1 MGTKYSLTGAQKSI
15 WDIEKY
21 YENTCINNIS
31 GTLTISDK
39 VDVKILEKAINIFIQ
54 ENDSMRIKICIVKD
68 KPKQYISKY
77 EYIKLK
83 TKKILNDEML
93 SKWEN
98 DLVKVPIIVTDNL
111 LFRFEIFK
119 NVDGTGGFN
128 ATLHHLICDAWSMS
142 LLIDQIMQNYSNLI
156 NKTFEKNEIKYSY
169 IDYIKSEKEYMKS
182 SRYIK
187 DKAYWNSVL
196 SKDNYISD
204 INGLHN
210 DTDKS
215 INAKRE
221 VIKLSK
227 NFNDKITKFCA
238 ENNTSVFTL
247 YCTILQIYMSKV
259 CYNENITIG
268 VPVLNRLNYKAKN
281 TTGMY
286 ISTVPFKVDVDYK
299 MKYSEFLTHV
309 AQKQM
314 ELFRHQRLPY
324 DCITKIAKKT
334 GNTNMF
340 NIALSYQNARDNKQN
355 SDILYNT
362 NWIFTKQIPNTMDLH
377 ICDMDDTG
385 IFDFIYD
392 YNTDIL
398 NKEDVLNINERL
410 QYIVEQVINNPNI
423 EISNIQI
430 VLGKDLEKL
439 NKLNS
444 LSEELNLTNVIELIR
459 QQAHIN
465 PDKVAIIFENESV
478 TYKKLN
484 EESDKVANYLIQNNI
499 TNEVVSMIMT
509 RSINMFYCMFGIL
522 KSSNAYLPI
531 DVNYP
536 MERIKYILKD
546 SSVNICI
553 TDKNN
558 ILKNSK
564 KIKVIEFNEVIDKAN
579 KYNTKNDFPSIS
591 LDNLAYVIY
600 TSRNY

>member
-1 MGTKYSLTGAQKSI
+1 MGTNYSLTGAQKSI
-15 WDIEKY
+15 WDTEKY
-21 YENTCINNIS
+21 YGNTCINNIS
-31 GTLTISDK
+31 GTLTITDK
-39 VDVKILEKAINIFIQ
+39 VDVSALENAINIFIK
-54 ENDSMRIKICIVKD
+54 ENDSMRIKISIVKD

-77 EYIKLK
+77 EYIKIK

-98 DLVKVPIIVTDNL
+98 NLVKIPLIVTDNL

-119 NVDGTGGFN
+119 NIDGTGGFN
-128 ATLHHLICDAWSMS
+128 ATVHHIIGDAWSMS
-142 LLIDQIMQNYSNLI
+142 LLIDQIIYNYSNLI
-156 NKTFEKNEIKYSY
+156 NKTNAVSEVKYSY
-169 IDYIKSEKEYMKS
+169 IDYIKSEKEYIKS

-187 DKAYWNSVL
+187 DKEYWNNILTADS
-196 SKDNYISD
+196 YISN
-204 INGLHN
+204 INGVHN
-210 DTDKS
+210 NADKS
-215 INAKRE
+215 IGAKRE

-227 NFNDKITKFCA
+227 KFNDKITEFCA
-238 ENNTSVFTL
+238 GNKTSVFTL

-268 VPVLNRLNYKAKN
+268 VPVLNRLNYRAKN

-286 ISTVPFKVDVDYK
+286 ISTVPFKVNVESKMNYK
-299 MKYSEFLTHV
+299 EFLTHV
-309 AQKQM
+309 TQKQL

-355 SDILYNT
+355 SDVKYDSR
-362 NWIFTKQIPNTMDLH
+362 WIFTGEIPNTMDLH

-385 IFDFIYD
+385 IFNFLYD

-398 NKEDVLNINERL
+398 NKEDILNINERL
-410 QYIVEQVINNPNI
+410 EYIAEQVINNPNI
-423 EISNIQI
+423 EINNIQI
-430 VLGKDLEKL
+430 VLKEDLKVI

-444 LSEELNLTNVIELIR
+444 LSAELNSTNIVELIR
-459 QQAHIN
+459 EQAVIN
-465 PDKVAIIFENESV
+465 PDKVAIIFENESI

-484 EESDKVANYLIQNNI
+484 EESDKVANYLIQNKI

-531 DVNYP
+531 DVTYP
-536 MERIKYILKD
+536 IQRIQYILKD
-546 SSVNICI
+546 SNSKICI

-558 ILKNSK
+558 KLNNNKEI
-564 KIKVIEFNEVIDKAN
+564 KIIEFSEVMDKVS
-579 KYNTKNDFPSIS
+579 KGYNTNGFPSID